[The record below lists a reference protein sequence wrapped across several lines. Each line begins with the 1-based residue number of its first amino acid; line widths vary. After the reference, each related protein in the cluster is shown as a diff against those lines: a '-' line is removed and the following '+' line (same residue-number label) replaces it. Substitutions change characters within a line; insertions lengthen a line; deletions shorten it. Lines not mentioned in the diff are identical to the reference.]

1 MIAAGLLV
9 FGLVVAAGL
18 WPRWRLRRVEQQ
30 HRLAIDDAFAEV
42 ADVLIVVL
50 GAGSSLT
57 EGIWWLAERGP
68 EETRSAFASVIDRA
82 SAGQP
87 LTVALS
93 GVSDDLGSAYRP
105 MVAALTATIRDGAP
119 TSSLLLRLG
128 DEARAVRR
136 RQNERR
142 ARSVP
147 VQMLFPLVCCSLPA
161 VIVGT
166 VLPLVLIGVD
176 RL

>member
-1 MIAAGLLV
+1 
-9 FGLVVAAGL
+9 
-18 WPRWRLRRVEQQ
+18 
-30 HRLAIDDAFAEV
+30 
-42 ADVLIVVL
+42 
-50 GAGSSLT
+50 
-57 EGIWWLAERGP
+57 
-68 EETRSAFASVIDRA
+68 
-82 SAGQP
+82 
-87 LTVALS
+87 
-93 GVSDDLGSAYRP
+93 